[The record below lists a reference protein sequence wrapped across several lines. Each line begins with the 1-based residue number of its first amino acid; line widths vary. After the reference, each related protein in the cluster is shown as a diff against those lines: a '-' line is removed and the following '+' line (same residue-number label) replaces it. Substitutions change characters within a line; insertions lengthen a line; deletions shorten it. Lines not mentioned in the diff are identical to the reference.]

1 LVLDS
6 QAGQVWTVTGRRSQ
20 SNQHRKVEQARA
32 VAAMIDQLAEV
43 GVEVVEETPYEPR
56 VD

>member
-1 LVLDS
+1 M
-6 QAGQVWTVTGRRSQ
+6 RNRSN
-20 SNQHRKVEQARA
+20 SGQHRKVERARD

-56 VD
+56 VE